1 MHLQLVK
8 NREEQWAA
16 ESQRNPE
23 ESDQGLRLFAKGSTE
38 RIDFGS
44 AMEWVK
50 LRSLDLSDTGISDLS
65 PLARLTALQSL
76 NLSHTTGIDD
86 LSPLARRPAIP

>member
-1 MHLQLVK
+1 MPGKTTQYHLPMHLQLVK

-50 LRSLDLSDTGISDLS
+50 VFFQVFGLSLFSGSFLLIWIF
-65 PLARLTALQSL
+65 ALKL
-76 NLSHTTGIDD
+76 VGY
-86 LSPLARRPAIP
+86 